1 MRLREENIPTYH
13 NPRTREK
20 RAAAGVDAGLNEEN
34 YFAFAFRK
42 STVFCRE
49 ATSAK

>member
-20 RAAAGVDAGLNEEN
+20 RAAAGVDACLNEGAD

-42 STVFCRE
+42 STVF
-49 ATSAK
+49 